1 MRISFPMHLLIY
13 LVGNTGFF
21 LLNALPVG
29 FDLDRQGV
37 PIWFPYP
44 LVVWGVLLGIH
55 GVVALLRRG
64 QAPDSAPAGPQAP
77 VRPKVVGKAG
87 ELLTACRQEAGQV
100 LTAMGAAGGVP
111 RQMDQVLRE
120 AIEQAERITEL
131 LSAVY
136 QAAASVQEGAA
147 HEGSKPE
154 ELERA
159 LEELDERRVNL
170 EERLDGLV
178 MALKILRL
186 EALALQAD
194 EAPDDQALSGPVQ
207 QLRLGI
213 AAAREGELT
222 LEHQG

>member
-1 MRISFPMHLLIY
+1 MTRFSFPMHLLIY
-13 LVGNTGFF
+13 LVANTGLF

-44 LVVWGVLLGIH
+44 LVIWGILLGIH

-64 QAPDSAPAGPQAP
+64 RTPAVAPAGSEARVAAQ
-77 VRPKVVGKAG
+77 PKVVGKAG
-87 ELLTACRQEAGQV
+87 ELLTACRKEAGQV
-100 LTAMGAAGGVP
+100 LTAMGAVGGIP
-111 RQMDQVLRE
+111 RDVDHVLRE

-131 LSAVY
+131 LGAVY
-136 QAAASVQEGAA
+136 QAAAAA
-147 HEGSKPE
+147 QEGSKPE

-159 LEELDERRVNL
+159 LAELDKRRVNL

-194 EAPDDQALSGPVQ
+194 EGLDQQALSGPVQ

-213 AAAREGELT
+213 AAAREVELT
-222 LEHQG
+222 LEQQS